1 MRLIDAYLQFIE
13 WRELKR
19 GQRTINGDIS
29 HLAQFCLYMRDPN
42 IDVGS
47 IVLED
52 CMAFLKLFRELGF
65 DENTIIKKA
74 LALKLLF
81 EFLRNRDYKVL
92 NPEIIPVPKR
102 LFRFPRVA
110 EEWEYKKL
118 LSIIPEEGYTHIRN
132 KAIIKLLWES
142 GARNGEIA
150 SLSLDD
156 IDLVK
161 MSARIKTEKS
171 RGTIPFREIFWREDA
186 NNALKNW
193 IVERDK
199 LAEEIP
205 LADPMIL
212 FFGIKGGHKNCPS
225 KGKKLQHNF
234 ISEILRKYSN
244 KAGLPISLN
253 PHSCRHHFGR
263 ELAQK
268 DANTYAIASLLG
280 HANVQS
286 SYPYTMLFGKDR
298 ERVYRDKMDNGNVH
312 VSGNG
317 NGHYVGNGHSHS
329 NGQAHINGNGH
340 ANGKN
345 EKIS

>member
-1 MRLIDAYLQFIE
+1 MRSPDIE
-13 WRELKR
+13 
-19 GQRTINGDIS
+19 
-29 HLAQFCLYMRDPN
+29 
-42 IDVGS
+42 VGS
-47 IVLED
+47 IVLGD
-52 CMAFLKLFRELGF
+52 CIAFLKLYRELGF

-81 EFLRNRDYKVL
+81 EFLKNRDYKVL

-102 LFRFPRVA
+102 QFRFPRVA

-118 LSIIPEEGYTHIRN
+118 LSIIPDEGYTHIRN

-150 SLSLDD
+150 SLSMDD
-156 IDLVK
+156 INLVK

-171 RGTIPFREIFWREDA
+171 RGTIPFREIFWREEA
-186 NNALKNW
+186 NNAINAWL
-193 IVERDK
+193 IEREK
-199 LAEEIP
+199 LAQEIP
-205 LADPMIL
+205 LADPKIL
-212 FFGIKGGHKNCPS
+212 FFGIKGGHKNCPG
-225 KGKKLQHNF
+225 KGRKLQHNF

-244 KAGLPISLN
+244 KAGLPVPLN

-298 ERVYRDKMDNGNVH
+298 EKIYRDKMDNGNYH
-312 VSGNG
+312 SNGNGNGNG
-317 NGHYVGNGHSHS
+317 NGHYVGNG
-329 NGQAHINGNGH
+329 NGHAHINGNGI
-340 ANGKN
+340 ASSKNGKLP
-345 EKIS
+345 